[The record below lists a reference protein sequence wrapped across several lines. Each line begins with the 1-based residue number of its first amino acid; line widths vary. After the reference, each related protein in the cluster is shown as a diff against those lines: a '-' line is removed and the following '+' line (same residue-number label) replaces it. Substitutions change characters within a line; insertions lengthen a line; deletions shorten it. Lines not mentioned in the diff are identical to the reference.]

1 LEVGFTWLP
10 HTLRILREEA
20 PDIDIMIFSR
30 TSPKLALALMRGNV
44 DVAFLRN
51 EKHTSGI
58 AFRLLIK
65 EPLMVILPTGHRLT
79 ARKAIPPHELAR
91 EKKFIHPAKTA
102 PVLRS
107 VINDYV
113 EKVGI
118 TLKSTYEAENLSAL
132 MSLVESSGGVGLAPL
147 YVKNMLIPSVVARP
161 LQGESPTIDLMMGYN
176 KSNTT
181 PLLKRFLSR
190 ADEIV
195 EHVSQKENLLSAKKR
210 KIGAA

>member
-1 LEVGFTWLP
+1 
-10 HTLRILREEA
+10 
-20 PDIDIMIFSR
+20 MS
-30 TSPKLALALMRGNV
+30 
-44 DVAFLRN
+44 FLRH
-51 EKHTSGI
+51 EKQTSGI

-65 EPLMVILPTGHRLT
+65 EPLMVILPTGHRLA

-118 TLKSTYEAENLSAL
+118 ALKSTYEAENLSAL

-161 LQGESPTIDLMMGYN
+161 LQGESPILFAPFCAHCDSREGGFVELHI
-176 KSNTT
+176 
-181 PLLKRFLSR
+181 KRFPQQFICDAR
-190 ADEIV
+190 FRIGEFFG
-195 EHVSQKENLLSAKKR
+195 NLLNFGDHPWIQFVGLANSIDWWSA
-210 KIGAA
+210 GARSAPAMS